1 MVFALVAQTEIAG
14 LEGWPFAKSHV
25 FVTVDQPDTAVIA
38 LPRVSLAPTNLAR
51 LNPVVGRARTL
62 SPAAVRAAS
71 HGSEHR
77 ALLRGPGP
85 LCSCLDCD
93 LHRNSAVTSIG
104 VRLATGSGAAGRLA
118 GPVEAAGQE

>member
-51 LNPVVGRARTL
+51 LNPVVGRHAL
-62 SPAAVRAAS
+62 SSAAVRAAS

-77 ALLRGPGP
+77 ALLRGPGA
-85 LCSCLDCD
+85 LCSCLDCH

-104 VRLATGSGAAGRLA
+104 VRLAAGSGAAGSWLA
-118 GPVEAAGQE
+118 P

>member
-1 MVFALVAQTEIAG
+1 VVLALVAQTEIAG

-51 LNPVVGRARTL
+51 FNPVVGRTRTL

-71 HGSEHR
+71 RGANTGRFSR
-77 ALLRGPGP
+77 GRGRCALALIAI
-85 LCSCLDCD
+85 S
-93 LHRNSAVTSIG
+93 T
-104 VRLATGSGAAGRLA
+104 ATR
-118 GPVEAAGQE
+118 Q